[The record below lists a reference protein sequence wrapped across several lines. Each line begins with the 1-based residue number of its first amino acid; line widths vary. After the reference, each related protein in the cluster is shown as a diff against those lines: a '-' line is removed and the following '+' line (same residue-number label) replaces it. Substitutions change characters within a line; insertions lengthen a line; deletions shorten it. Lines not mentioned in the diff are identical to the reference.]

1 MVKVNNV
8 KISGIASC
16 VPKEVIN
23 NNDLTD
29 NFKLINSIGVKQR
42 RVVLGKQST
51 MDLCIEAAEKL
62 IKELHLSKE
71 SIDAVIFVSQ
81 TPEYQLPATA
91 CIIQDKLDLK
101 NNILAYDV
109 NLGCSGYT
117 HGLFLASSLIT
128 SGFQNVLLLV
138 GDTISEIVDK
148 EDSSSNLLFGDA
160 GTASVLSKEAGSE
173 IGFVVGNDGS
183 GFESIILDSDK
194 NHKTKNKSDY
204 LTMKGAEV
212 FAFTLKR
219 IPNLI
224 RETLNYLDLNKES
237 INFFIFHQAN
247 LFMLK
252 TLADNLD
259 LGFDN
264 FLISIDEY
272 GNTSSASIPITIC
285 HNRKRILKNS
295 GKSLM
300 AGFGVGLSW
309 SSAVS
314 DLSETLILPIME
326 R

>member
-8 KISGIASC
+8 KISGIAAC
-16 VPKEVIN
+16 VPRKIVN
-23 NNDLTD
+23 NNDLSD
-29 NFKLINSIGVKQR
+29 NIKLLNSIGVKKR
-42 RVVLGKQST
+42 RVVSGNQST
-51 MDLCIEAAEKL
+51 MDLCVSAAERL
-62 IKELHLSKE
+62 IKEVNLEKD

-91 CIIQDKLDLK
+91 CIIQKTLDLK
-101 NNILAYDV
+101 NDIIAYDV

-117 HGLFLASSLIT
+117 HGLFLASSLIS
-128 SGFQNVLLLV
+128 SGLQNVLLLV
-138 GDTISEIVDK
+138 GDTISKIVDE
-148 EDSSSNLLFGDA
+148 EDSGSNLLFGDA
-160 GTASVLSKEAGSE
+160 GSATIISQQDGSD
-173 IGFVVGNDGS
+173 IGFVLGSDGS
-183 GFESIILDSDK
+183 GFESIIVDSDK
-194 NHKTKNKSDY
+194 NGKTNNKSNY

-212 FAFTLKR
+212 FTFTLQR

-224 RETLNYLDLNKES
+224 RETLSYLDLSKES
-237 INFFIFHQAN
+237 VNYFIFHQAN

-252 TLADNLD
+252 TLAENIDLD
-259 LGFDN
+259 FDN

-285 HNRKRILKNS
+285 HNREKILRTP

-314 DLSETLILPIME
+314 ALEDTVILPIME
-326 R
+326 A